1 MSHEAWEAVQRIE
14 VYCEKALEVF
24 VGGGDI
30 SDLVKITGMLK
41 HLRIVA
47 AEEEVRAILAL
58 EVSVEEKL
66 IVVKLN
72 IGGLPCC

>member
-1 MSHEAWEAVQRIE
+1 MCCKKDLEALINS
-14 VYCEKALEVF
+14 
-24 VGGGDI
+24 I
-30 SDLVKITGMLK
+30 DLAEITAAGML
-41 HLRIVA
+41 LRIVA